1 MHPLL
6 ASRRRSGNAQRA
18 THSYRNDSIRS
29 PPSAL
34 LFCESL
40 DVPLLALSR
49 AAASNPV
56 SKAKAAA
63 KSVKKGSAAV
73 AKKTRKIHTS
83 VHFNRPKT
91 LILARAPKYQRNSL
105 PGRAKLDKYRVIKS
119 PCTTESA
126 MKKIEENNTLT
137 FICDVQASKTQ
148 IRAAVKSLYD
158 VAVAQVNTLIRCVA
172 HFFLSTL
179 CSPTR
184 VCVCII
190 CTPTSHLL
198 VPLAVFSLSSM
209 LSRLALAF
217 LSLYSPDGQKKA
229 YVRLAGDVDALD
241 VANRI
246 GII

>member
-1 MHPLL
+1 M
-6 ASRRRSGNAQRA
+6 
-18 THSYRNDSIRS
+18 
-29 PPSAL
+29 
-34 LFCESL
+34 
-40 DVPLLALSR
+40 DVPLLAFLLCS
-49 AAASNPV
+49 AASNPV

-63 KSVKKGSAAV
+63 KSVKKGSAGV

-158 VAVAQVNTLIRCVA
+158 VAVAQVC
-172 HFFLSTL
+172 
-179 CSPTR
+179 
-184 VCVCII
+184 
-190 CTPTSHLL
+190 
-198 VPLAVFSLSSM
+198 
-209 LSRLALAF
+209 
-217 LSLYSPDGQKKA
+217 GE
-229 YVRLAGDVDALD
+229 
-241 VANRI
+241 
-246 GII
+246 